1 MRIRSLLLSTA
12 LLVLPLPLMAD
23 TFDLFEL
30 TNVTFASGAFAVGSV
45 DIDINTGVAD
55 AWNVGY
61 DNKGVVELFVT
72 PSFSE
77 PVPGETLFILS
88 STAPNK
94 DDFDF
99 NIGIANGI
107 GYLGGPVCSIVSP
120 CTTPEGRDTG
130 AFIPGSGGFLDS
142 METGSLDLSASYS
155 TSPVPEP
162 SSLMLLGTGILGA
175 AGMLRRRLFA

>member
-1 MRIRSLLLSTA
+1 MRICSLLLSAA

-23 TFDLFEL
+23 TFNTFTL
-30 TNVTFASGAFAVGSV
+30 TDVTFASGAIGAGTVT
-45 DIDINTGVAD
+45 IDINTGVATEF
-55 AWNVGY
+55 NVIY
-61 DNKGVVELFVT
+61 DKGGITEFFDT

-88 STAPNK
+88 SIAPNE

-107 GYLGGPVCSIVSP
+107 GYLGGPVCSIVNP
-120 CTTPEGRDTG
+120 CTIPEGRDTG
-130 AFIPGSGGFLDS
+130 AFIPGSSGFLDS

-175 AGMLRRRLFA
+175 AGTLRRRLFA